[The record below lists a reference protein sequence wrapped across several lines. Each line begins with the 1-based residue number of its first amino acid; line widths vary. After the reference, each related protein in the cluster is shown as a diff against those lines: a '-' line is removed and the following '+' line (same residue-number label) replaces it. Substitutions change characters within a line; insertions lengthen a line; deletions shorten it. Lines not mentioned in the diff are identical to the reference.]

1 MMSLGVL
8 NPTGALGLVAVAV
21 LVALYLYDR
30 RRRVI
35 PVGTLFLWRQVAASP
50 LDRHRFRPDAL
61 FLLQLL
67 LLLALVG
74 GYLRP
79 YVQRAGA
86 RPPAGRLVLVLD
98 VSASMQAREAGGT
111 RFDVARR
118 RARGLLDALPP
129 GDEAMLVTAADR
141 AHVVLGWT
149 ANPDRVRERLDALA
163 PLDTPTHLGAALE
176 LALGEARA
184 RPGTRVAVFTDLPRE
199 ASGVPADGLAAVDYA
214 QIGRSDDNLAIAG
227 VVVDQPPFGALAD
240 VTVMVLVRN
249 YGHAAR
255 SAVLEASI
263 DGEPWMR
270 RPLALGPRAS
280 EPVLLTGPRRAGVVA
295 VRLVVDDAL
304 AVDNRAFAW
313 IAPAEPLDLLVV
325 TDSREV
331 GAAFEQIAHTV
342 AGSRLEVVNRA
353 RYEEEPLGGR
363 RVAVFD
369 GFAPPAPMNA
379 LYTAPPSGNGI
390 CPGDGL
396 ADDVAVVDWE
406 ADHPALSGLE
416 GLQALRLARVRRLA
430 TPAWGAPV
438 VLAAA
443 RGGDVPLLVLGA
455 ESGRRVACLGAEL
468 GPALASSDGLP
479 LLLLTLGTLRWLSEQ
494 DGQRVLVVETGT
506 PSAAGFRP
514 AAPVRGLRV
523 AGDPPVV
530 VAERTGR
537 HRLGDGVVLA
547 NLFDDRESD
556 IGRDGDRV
564 WSATVRPPAPLP
576 TSGRHEVDWWLYLAA
591 ATLLGLEWIV
601 WLRKE
606 PA

>member
-1 MMSLGVL
+1 MTFGILD
-8 NPTGALGLVAVAV
+8 PAGALGLAAVAV
-21 LVALYLYDR
+21 LVALHLYDR

-35 PVGTLFLWRQVAASP
+35 PVATLFLWKRIPASP
-50 LDRHRFRPDAL
+50 LDRRRFRPDLL
-61 FLLQLL
+61 FLAQLL

-74 GYLRP
+74 GSLRP
-79 YVQRAGA
+79 YVQRAAA
-86 RPPAGRLVLVLD
+86 RAPAGRLVLVLD
-98 VSASMQAREAGGT
+98 VSASMQVREAGET
-111 RFDVARR
+111 RFDTARR
-118 RARGLLDALPP
+118 RARALVDALAA
-129 GDEAMLVTAADR
+129 GDDAMLVTAADR
-141 AHVVLGWT
+141 THVVLGWT
-149 ANPDRVRERLDALA
+149 ADHDRVRERLDALA
-163 PLDTPTHLGAALE
+163 PLDTPTRLGPALE

-184 RPGTRVAVFTDLPRE
+184 TPGTRVAVFTDLPRD
-199 ASGVPADGLAAVDYA
+199 ATGIPADGLAAVDWV
-214 QIGRSDDNLAIAG
+214 QIGRTDDSLAIAG
-227 VVVDQPPFGALAD
+227 VVVDQPPFGPLAD
-240 VTVMVLVRN
+240 VAVTVLVKN
-249 YGHAAR
+249 YGHTSR
-255 SAVLEASI
+255 SAVLEASVE
-263 DGEPWMR
+263 GEPWMR
-270 RPLALGPRAS
+270 RPLVLGARAS
-280 EPVLLTGPRRAGVVA
+280 EPVLLTGPRRSGVVA
-295 VRLVVDDAL
+295 LRLVADDAL
-304 AVDNRAFAW
+304 PVDNRALAW
-313 IAPAEPLDLLVV
+313 IAPADPLDLLVV

-331 GAAFEQIAHTV
+331 GAAFEQIARTV

-369 GFAPPAPMNA
+369 GFAPPSAMST
-379 LYTAPPSGNGI
+379 LYAAPPPGNGI

-443 RGGDVPLLVLGA
+443 RGGDLPLLVLGA

-494 DGQRVLVVETGT
+494 HGPRVLVVVTGT
-506 PSAAGFRP
+506 PSAAGFRA
-514 AAPVRGLRV
+514 AAPVTGLRV